1 MQPLWL
7 CIHLGPL
14 ILQTLIALC
23 IFQAL
28 DIADVNNFFPF
39 WLSELQIAL
48 LGKASMQKICYIS
61 HRLSHYHHVRFACAS
76 SDVFQRELHNY
87 TRQKQAW
94 RLQICTIGN
103 DALCVKEI
111 IFPYQKE
118 NSWGKKGMFWKWD
131 PRSSLKV
138 RQYWRHPP
146 LQGLQSQGCRS
157 P

>member
-103 DALCVKEI
+103 DALCVKGDNI
-111 IFPYQKE
+111 SLPKRKLLR
-118 NSWGKKGMFWKWD
+118 KK
-131 PRSSLKV
+131 RYVLKV
-138 RQYWRHPP
+138 GSEILVESETILTTPSSS
-146 LQGLQSQGCRS
+146 GLTKSRLS
-157 P
+157 

>member
-1 MQPLWL
+1 M
-7 CIHLGPL
+7 HLGPL

-61 HRLSHYHHVRFACAS
+61 HRLSHYHHARFACAS

-87 TRQKQAW
+87 TRHKQAW

-103 DALCVKEI
+103 DALCVKGDNISLPKCKSPGEKNYVLNLVCFESRI
-111 IFPYQKE
+111 R
-118 NSWGKKGMFWKWD
+118 D
-131 PRSSLKV
+131 PR
-138 RQYWRHPP
+138 
-146 LQGLQSQGCRS
+146 
-157 P
+157 

>member
-1 MQPLWL
+1 M
-7 CIHLGPL
+7 HLGPL

-61 HRLSHYHHVRFACAS
+61 HRLSHYHHARFACAS

-87 TRQKQAW
+87 TRHKQAW
-94 RLQICTIGN
+94 RLQICTI
-103 DALCVKEI
+103 AMMLCVSKEI

-118 NSWGKKGMFWKWD
+118 NFPGKKWYVLNLVCSESGT
-131 PRSSLKV
+131 PISR
-138 RQYWRHPP
+138 
-146 LQGLQSQGCRS
+146 
-157 P
+157 